1 MHKQKP
7 FSHRF
12 LALAAAVSALMS
24 AGASHHDAIFA
35 SGMGAYKSRGKGR
48 GGRQAS
54 RNTNAQLQ
62 RASIKARN
70 RAKHKA
76 RA

>member
-7 FSHRF
+7 FSRF
-12 LALAAAVSALMS
+12 LGMMSMMS
-24 AGASHHDAIFA
+24 AMISEGVTRSAAMSL
-35 SGMGAYKSRGKGR
+35 SGMGDYKSRGKGR
-48 GGRQAS
+48 GGRQS
-54 RNTNAQLQ
+54 SNNTNAQLQ